1 MNNPGKEKR
10 SRVSLVELEY
20 AQISQATIFV
30 ELGGAE
36 VSVVTP
42 DGEVLFTQGVLA
54 GRCDA
59 AEWLP
64 FMEPQE
70 LLRINGHF
78 TAVAARRGRTKRVT
92 YGEGATKTGANPD
105 WRPRTESKFEREMRR
120 TIGALTARVHRQDEE
135 LLEQRRERRRER
147 RAERQ
152 SQQQPVEVVEEIEE
166 TQESASPSEAE

>member
-1 MNNPGKEKR
+1 MSNPRKEKR
-10 SRVSLVELEY
+10 PRVLLVELEY

-30 ELGGAE
+30 ELGCAE

-54 GRCDA
+54 GRYEA
-59 AEWLP
+59 SQWLP

-92 YGEGATKTGANPD
+92 YGEGATKTGANPL

-120 TIGALTARVHRQDEE
+120 TIGALTARVHKQDEE

-147 RAERQ
+147 RAELQAR
-152 SQQQPVEVVEEIEE
+152 QQPVEVVEEVEELQEPPSPAE
-166 TQESASPSEAE
+166 TQ